1 MKKCKLKLLLLPLL
15 LASCSKVIRTS
26 GSMASSE
33 QPPSLSAKSSSSV
46 HSSIDFGSD
55 PTGVYS
61 RENGPFIS
69 GVSENPYRVS
79 YFRPSNNH
87 FLWGPQ
93 FLFSVEECWIDVEL
107 VGQRDMTAG
116 VKGENSHIPERAYHD
131 YDNVP
136 LDGREFPGVS
146 GYWLLS
152 AYVCQEACQNPDECF
167 IRVISHAADN
177 IKAITGYSLLV
188 VYPFGEPVDAT
199 SEESGVRNAE
209 LMGVTGPVYLN
220 WKGEEVPGGVFFPK
234 VEGLYQ
240 NIDINRVNAALDI
253 MYENAKGRYFA
264 KAS

>member
-1 MKKCKLKLLLLPLL
+1 MRKNKLKLFILPLL

-69 GVSENPYRVS
+69 GVSESPYRVS

-107 VGQRDMTAG
+107 VGQKDITAG
-116 VKGENSHIPERAYHD
+116 VKGPSSFVYEHAYHD
-131 YDNVP
+131 FDNVETN
-136 LDGREFPGVS
+136 GRKFPGVS
-146 GYWLLS
+146 GYWHLG
-152 AYVCQEACQNPDECF
+152 AYIPQEACQNPDECF
-167 IRVISHAADN
+167 LRVIAHGRDN
-177 IKAITGYSLLV
+177 HQAIIGFSLLV
-188 VYPFGEPVDAT
+188 VYPIGEPVEAA
-199 SEESGVRNAE
+199 SEEAGVSNAE
-209 LMGVTGPVYLN
+209 SSGITGPVWLT
-220 WKGEEVPGGVFFPK
+220 WKAEEAAEGVFFPK

-253 MYENAKGRYFA
+253 MYENAKGRYFTR
-264 KAS
+264 AS

>member
-1 MKKCKLKLLLLPLL
+1 MRKNKLKLFILPLL
-15 LASCSKVIRTS
+15 LSSCITRAVTKKSIIPSESNV
-26 GSMASSE
+26 SSF
-33 QPPSLSAKSSSSV
+33 SSFSSV
-46 HSSIDFGSD
+46 ARSVGFGSD
-55 PTGVYS
+55 PTSIYQ
-61 RENGPFIS
+61 REYAPF
-69 GVSENPYRVS
+69 VSQIYKNPYRVS
-79 YFRPSNNH
+79 H
-87 FLWGPQ
+87 FYPGGANQLWGPQ
-93 FLFSVEECWIDVEL
+93 FSFSVEECWIDVEL

>member
-1 MKKCKLKLLLLPLL
+1 MRKNKLKLFILPLL

-26 GSMASSE
+26 GSMAFSE

-107 VGQRDMTAG
+107 VGQKDITAG
-116 VKGENSHIPERAYHD
+116 VKGP
-131 YDNVP
+131 
-136 LDGREFPGVS
+136 
-146 GYWLLS
+146 
-152 AYVCQEACQNPDECF
+152 
-167 IRVISHAADN
+167 ISF
-177 IKAITGYSLLV
+177 V
-188 VYPFGEPVDAT
+188 
-199 SEESGVRNAE
+199 
-209 LMGVTGPVYLN
+209 
-220 WKGEEVPGGVFFPK
+220 
-234 VEGLYQ
+234 
-240 NIDINRVNAALDI
+240 
-253 MYENAKGRYFA
+253 
-264 KAS
+264 